1 MFGVA
6 GKLDAEL
13 MRIRVRIGE
22 LLWKAAGA
30 PPLELQLI
38 DGASVAGALAELF
51 HAHPA
56 LAAELPPGGKTRG
69 GLPYHVF
76 VNRRIVTE
84 DEMAARLLKEGDT
97 LHILTPTA
105 GG

>member
-1 MFGVA
+1 MFGMV
-6 GKLDAEL
+6 GKLVVER
-13 MRIRVRIGE
+13 MRIRVRIGD
-22 LLWKAAGA
+22 LLWKAAGP
-30 PPLELQLI
+30 PPLELQLAE
-38 DGASVAGALAELF
+38 GASVAGALAELF
-51 HAHPA
+51 RANPA

-76 VNRRIVTE
+76 VNRRTVAE
-84 DEMAARLLKEGDT
+84 EEMASRRLKEGDT